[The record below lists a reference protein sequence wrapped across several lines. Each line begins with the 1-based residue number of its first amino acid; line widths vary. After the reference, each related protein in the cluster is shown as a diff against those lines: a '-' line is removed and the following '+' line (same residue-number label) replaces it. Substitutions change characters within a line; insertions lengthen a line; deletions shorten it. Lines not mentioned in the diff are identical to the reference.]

1 MSHWWNIGVP
11 LAIILAMGV
20 WAAPHVVGLYHQE
33 RGGRL
38 LERALAVEGRAGAE
52 EDPYLLL
59 EPLASEEARR
69 LAEQAAICFWAAIEA
84 DSGDE
89 QTYRWLG
96 RAEMLLG
103 DPEGA
108 IGAFSTFVRQ
118 RPEEPLGY
126 WELGLAYE
134 RLAPRAEGTVRV
146 VLGPELDEGA
156 NLAIMHDTQA
166 LTLPL
171 STAAIETPDAPID
184 TPYCE
189 RGEMPASCFV
199 GQTAWEMPDAPE
211 EVPAG
216 WWVPEGPVRRAVL
229 FV

>member
-1 MSHWWNIGVP
+1 MSRWWNIGVL
-11 LAIILAMGV
+11 LAIILAVGV

-38 LERALAVEGRAGAE
+38 LERALVVEGRAGAE

-69 LAEQAAICFWAAIEA
+69 LAEQAATCFRAAIEA
-84 DSGDE
+84 DPEDE
-89 QTYRWLG
+89 QAYRWLG

-134 RLAPRAEGTVRV
+134 RLAREAERAVRIQFA
-146 VLGPELDEGA
+146 PELDEEM
-156 NLAIMHDTQA
+156 NLAIIDAARA

-171 STAAIETPDAPID
+171 STATIKTPDVPID
-184 TPYCE
+184 TLYCDQGRC
-189 RGEMPASCFV
+189 RG
-199 GQTAWEMPDAPE
+199 
-211 EVPAG
+211 
-216 WWVPEGPVRRAVL
+216 RVL
-229 FV
+229 WP